1 MVRVSDGPRRLALT
15 LLRRIEE
22 EGAFANLV
30 VPSMLDRSSLS
41 RSDRAMVTDLVY
53 GTTRLRRAC
62 DALVDRHI
70 SAPPDDA
77 TRRILR
83 LGAYQWGWGGVPAH
97 AAVHETVALAPRRVR
112 GFVNAVLRRT
122 VEGPPPSELKW
133 PSRAS
138 ELSVPD
144 WIYNVY
150 VDEVGVENAVASLA
164 RMNVPPAPVVR
175 DDGYVQDRASTWVA
189 AAVNAQPG
197 ERILDICAAPGG
209 KATALAG
216 EGATVV
222 AADLRTQRA
231 GLIAENASRLGFFGS
246 QLSVLAADG
255 TLPPFANDSFD
266 AVLLDAPCSGL
277 GALRRRP
284 DSRWRVE
291 PRDIDVLSVLQQS
304 LIQSAT
310 ALVKPGGRFVYSV
323 CTINASESID
333 HSIPDGWEIDQSI
346 PEGEWQ
352 RFGDG
357 WRVLPH
363 EADTDGMVLMRYR
376 RSA

>member
-1 MVRVSDGPRRLALT
+1 MSDGPRRLALT

-231 GLIAENASRLGFFGS
+231 GLIAENASRLGFLGS

-255 TLPPFANDSFD
+255 TLPPFANNSFD

>member
-1 MVRVSDGPRRLALT
+1 MVRVTDDPRRLALT

-30 VPSMLDRSSLS
+30 VPSTLDRSSLS

-70 SAPPDDA
+70 SSPPDAA

-97 AAVHETVALAPRRVR
+97 AAVHETVSLAPRRVR
-112 GFVNAVLRRT
+112 GFVNAILRRT

-133 PSRAS
+133 PSLAS
-138 ELSVPD
+138 QLSVPD
-144 WIYNVY
+144 WVY
-150 VDEVGVENAVASLA
+150 DLYVEEVGQEHAVASLA

-189 AAVNAQPG
+189 AAVNAQQG
-197 ERILDICAAPGG
+197 ERILDLCAAPGG

-216 EGATVV
+216 EGASVI
-222 AADLRTQRA
+222 AADLRPQRA
-231 GLIAENASRLGFFGS
+231 GLIAENAHRLGLSGS

-255 TLPPFANDSFD
+255 TLPPFAPNSFD

-291 PRDIDVLSVLQQS
+291 PRDIDVLSSLQQS
-304 LIQSAT
+304 LIYSAT

-333 HSIPDGWEIDQSI
+333 HSMPDGWEVDLAE

-363 EADTDGMVLMRYR
+363 EADTDGMVMMRYR
-376 RSA
+376 RST

>member
-1 MVRVSDGPRRLALT
+1 VSDDPRRVALT
-15 LLRRIEE
+15 LLRRIED

-30 VPSMLDRSSLS
+30 VPSTLDRSDLS

-70 SAPPDDA
+70 SSPPDAA

-97 AAVHETVALAPRRVR
+97 AAVHETVSLAPRRVR
-112 GFVNAVLRRT
+112 GFVNAILRRT

-133 PSRAS
+133 PSLAS
-138 ELSVPD
+138 QLSVPD
-144 WIYNVY
+144 WIYDLY
-150 VDEVGVENAVASLA
+150 VDEVGAEAAVASLA

-189 AAVNAQPG
+189 AAVGAQPG
-197 ERILDICAAPGG
+197 ELILDLCAAPGG
-209 KATALAG
+209 KATALAAA
-216 EGATVV
+216 GATVV

-231 GLIAENASRLGFFGS
+231 GLIAENAQRLGFS
-246 QLSVLAADG
+246 SDQLSVIAADG
-255 TLPPFANDSFD
+255 TLPPFAESQFD

-291 PRDIDVLSVLQQS
+291 PRDVDVLSSLQQA
-304 LIQSAT
+304 LIDSAT
-310 ALVKPGGRFVYSV
+310 TLVKPGGRFVYSV

-333 HSIPDGWEIDQSI
+333 HGMPSGWDVDDAP
-346 PEGEWQ
+346 PEGQWQ
-352 RFGDG
+352 RFGHG

-363 EADTDGMVLMRYR
+363 DADTDGMVLMRYR
-376 RSA
+376 RLA

>member
-1 MVRVSDGPRRLALT
+1 VVRVSDDPRRVALT
-15 LLRRIEE
+15 LLRRIED

-30 VPSMLDRSSLS
+30 VPSTLDRSDLS
-41 RSDRAMVTDLVY
+41 RSNRAMVTDLVY

-70 SAPPDDA
+70 SSPPDAA

-97 AAVHETVALAPRRVR
+97 AAVHETVSLAPRRVR
-112 GFVNAVLRRT
+112 GFVNAILRRT

-133 PSRAS
+133 PSLAS
-138 ELSVPD
+138 QLSVPD
-144 WIYNVY
+144 WIYDLY
-150 VDEVGVENAVASLA
+150 VDEVGAEAAVASLA

-189 AAVNAQPG
+189 AAVGAQPG
-197 ERILDICAAPGG
+197 ELILDLCAAPGG
-209 KATALAG
+209 KATALAAA
-216 EGATVV
+216 GATVV

-231 GLIAENASRLGFFGS
+231 GLIAENAQRLGFS
-246 QLSVLAADG
+246 SDQLSVIAADG
-255 TLPPFANDSFD
+255 TLPPFAESQFD

-291 PRDIDVLSVLQQS
+291 PRDVDVLSSLQQA
-304 LIQSAT
+304 LIDSAT
-310 ALVKPGGRFVYSV
+310 TLVKPGGRFVYSV

-333 HSIPDGWEIDQSI
+333 HGMPSGWEVDDAP
-346 PEGEWQ
+346 PEGQWQ
-352 RFGDG
+352 RFGHG

-363 EADTDGMVLMRYR
+363 DADTDGMVLMRYR
-376 RSA
+376 RLA

>member
-1 MVRVSDGPRRLALT
+1 MVRVTDDPRRLALT

-30 VPSMLDRSSLS
+30 VPSMLDRSLLS

-70 SAPPDDA
+70 TSPPDAA

-122 VEGPPPSELKW
+122 VEGAPPSEIIW
-133 PSRAS
+133 PSAAS
-138 ELSVPD
+138 QLSVPD
-144 WIYNVY
+144 WIFDLY
-150 VDEVGVENAVASLA
+150 VAEVGQDRAVASLE
-164 RMNVPPAPVVR
+164 RMNMPPAPVVR

-189 AAVNAQPG
+189 DAVDAQPG
-197 ERILDICAAPGG
+197 ERILDMCAAPGG
-209 KATALAG
+209 KATALAAKS
-216 EGATVV
+216 ATVV
-222 AADLRTQRA
+222 AADLRPQRA
-231 GLIAENASRLGFFGS
+231 SLIADNAQRLGYGGGR
-246 QLSVLAADG
+246 LSVVAADG
-255 TLPPFANDSFD
+255 SSPPFTPGQFD

-284 DSRWRVE
+284 DSRWRVQ
-291 PRDIDVLSVLQQS
+291 PSDITVLGALQQS
-304 LIQSAT
+304 LIDAAT
-310 ALVKPGGRFVYSV
+310 ALVKPGGRFIYSV
-323 CTINASESID
+323 CTINGSESID
-333 HSIPDGWEIDQSI
+333 HHVPGGWEADRSQ
-346 PEGEWQ
+346 PPGEWQ
-352 RFGDG
+352 PFGSG

-376 RSA
+376 RTT

>member
-1 MVRVSDGPRRLALT
+1 MSDDPRRVALT
-15 LLRRIEE
+15 LLRRIED

-30 VPSMLDRSSLS
+30 VPSTLDRSDLS

-70 SAPPDDA
+70 SSPPDAA

-97 AAVHETVALAPRRVR
+97 AAVHETVSLAPRRVR
-112 GFVNAVLRRT
+112 GFVNAILRRT
-122 VEGPPPSELKW
+122 VEGPPPSDLKW
-133 PSRAS
+133 PSLAS
-138 ELSVPD
+138 QLSVPD
-144 WIYNVY
+144 WIYDLY
-150 VDEVGVENAVASLA
+150 VDEVGAEAAVASLA

-189 AAVNAQPG
+189 AAVGAQPG
-197 ERILDICAAPGG
+197 ELILDLCAAPGG
-209 KATALAG
+209 KATALAAA
-216 EGATVV
+216 GATVV

-231 GLIAENASRLGFFGS
+231 GLIAENAQRLGFS
-246 QLSVLAADG
+246 SDQLSVIAADG
-255 TLPPFANDSFD
+255 TLPPFAESQFD

-291 PRDIDVLSVLQQS
+291 PRDVDVLSSLQQS
-304 LIQSAT
+304 LIDSAT

-333 HSIPDGWEIDQSI
+333 HGMPSGWEVDDAP
-346 PEGEWQ
+346 PEGQWQ
-352 RFGDG
+352 RFDHG

-363 EADTDGMVLMRYR
+363 DADTDGMVLMRYR
-376 RSA
+376 RLA

>member
-1 MVRVSDGPRRLALT
+1 MSDDPRRVALT
-15 LLRRIEE
+15 LLRRIED

-30 VPSMLDRSSLS
+30 VPSTLDRSDLS

-70 SAPPDDA
+70 SSPPDAA

-97 AAVHETVALAPRRVR
+97 AAVHETVSLAPRRVR
-112 GFVNAVLRRT
+112 GFVNAILRRT
-122 VEGPPPSELKW
+122 VEGPPPLDLKW
-133 PSRAS
+133 PSLAS
-138 ELSVPD
+138 QLSVPD
-144 WIYNVY
+144 WIYDLY
-150 VDEVGVENAVASLA
+150 VDEVGAEAAVASLA

-189 AAVNAQPG
+189 AAVGAQPG
-197 ERILDICAAPGG
+197 ELILDLCAAPGG
-209 KATALAG
+209 KATALAAA
-216 EGATVV
+216 GATVV

-231 GLIAENASRLGFFGS
+231 GLIAENAQRLGFS
-246 QLSVLAADG
+246 SDQLSVIAADG
-255 TLPPFANDSFD
+255 TLPPFAESQFD

-291 PRDIDVLSVLQQS
+291 PRDVDVLSSLQQA
-304 LIQSAT
+304 LIDSAT
-310 ALVKPGGRFVYSV
+310 TLVKPGGRFVYSV

-333 HSIPDGWEIDQSI
+333 HGMPSGWEVDDAP
-346 PEGEWQ
+346 PEGQWQ
-352 RFGDG
+352 RFGHG

-363 EADTDGMVLMRYR
+363 DADTDGMVLMRYR
-376 RSA
+376 RLA

>member
-1 MVRVSDGPRRLALT
+1 MSDDPRRLALT
-15 LLRRIEE
+15 LLRRIED

-30 VPSMLDRSSLS
+30 VPSTLDRSDLS
-41 RSDRAMVTDLVY
+41 RSNRAMVTDLVY

-70 SAPPDDA
+70 SSPPDAA

-97 AAVHETVALAPRRVR
+97 AAVHETVSLAPRRVR
-112 GFVNAVLRRT
+112 GFVNAILRRT

-133 PSRAS
+133 PSLAS
-138 ELSVPD
+138 QLSVPD
-144 WIYNVY
+144 WIYDLY
-150 VDEVGVENAVASLA
+150 VDEVGAEAAVASLA

-189 AAVNAQPG
+189 AAVGAQPG
-197 ERILDICAAPGG
+197 ELILDLCAAPGG
-209 KATALAG
+209 KATALAAA
-216 EGATVV
+216 GATVV

-231 GLIAENASRLGFFGS
+231 GLIAENAQRLGFS
-246 QLSVLAADG
+246 SDQLSVIAADG
-255 TLPPFANDSFD
+255 TLPPFAESQFD

-291 PRDIDVLSVLQQS
+291 PRDVDVLSSLQQA
-304 LIQSAT
+304 LIDSAT
-310 ALVKPGGRFVYSV
+310 TLVKPGGRFVYSV

-333 HSIPDGWEIDQSI
+333 HGMPSGWEVDDAP
-346 PEGEWQ
+346 PEGQWQ
-352 RFGDG
+352 RFGHG

-363 EADTDGMVLMRYR
+363 DADTDGMVLMRYR
-376 RSA
+376 RLA

>member
-1 MVRVSDGPRRLALT
+1 MSDDPRRLALT

-22 EGAFANLV
+22 EGAFANIV

-70 SAPPDDA
+70 SSPPDAA

-97 AAVHETVALAPRRVR
+97 AAVHETVSLAPRRVR
-112 GFVNAVLRRT
+112 GFVNAILRRT
-122 VEGPPPSELKW
+122 VEGPPPAELSW
-133 PSRAS
+133 PSHAS
-138 ELSVPD
+138 QLSVPD
-144 WIYNVY
+144 WIYDLY
-150 VDEVGVENAVASLA
+150 VNEVGVDNAIASLA

-197 ERILDICAAPGG
+197 ERILDLCAAPGG
-209 KATALAG
+209 KATALASD
-216 EGATVV
+216 GASVI
-222 AADLRTQRA
+222 AADLRLQRA
-231 GLIAENASRLGFFGS
+231 GLIAENADRLGLSGS
-246 QLSVLAADG
+246 RLSVLAADG
-255 TLPPFANDSFD
+255 TLPPFADNSFD

-284 DSRWRVE
+284 DSRWRVQ
-291 PRDIDVLSVLQQS
+291 PYDIEVLSALQQS
-304 LIQSAT
+304 LIHSA
-310 ALVKPGGRFVYSV
+310 ASLVKPGGRFVYSV

-333 HSIPDGWEIDQSI
+333 HSIPDGWEVDPVE
-346 PEGEWQ
+346 PEGKWEP
-352 RFGDG
+352 FGDG

>member
-1 MVRVSDGPRRLALT
+1 VSDDPRRVALT
-15 LLRRIEE
+15 LLRRIED

-30 VPSMLDRSSLS
+30 VPSTLDRSDLS
-41 RSDRAMVTDLVY
+41 RSNRAMVTDLVY

-70 SAPPDDA
+70 SSPPDAA

-97 AAVHETVALAPRRVR
+97 AAVHETVSLAPRRVR
-112 GFVNAVLRRT
+112 GFVNAILRRT

-133 PSRAS
+133 PSLAS
-138 ELSVPD
+138 QLSVPD
-144 WIYNVY
+144 WIYDLY
-150 VDEVGVENAVASLA
+150 VDEVGAEAAVASLA

-189 AAVNAQPG
+189 AAVGAQPG
-197 ERILDICAAPGG
+197 ELILDLCAAPGG
-209 KATALAG
+209 KATALAAA
-216 EGATVV
+216 GATVV

-231 GLIAENASRLGFFGS
+231 GLIAENAQRLGFS
-246 QLSVLAADG
+246 SDQLSVIAADG
-255 TLPPFANDSFD
+255 TLPPFAESQFD

-291 PRDIDVLSVLQQS
+291 PRDVDVLSSLQQA
-304 LIQSAT
+304 LIDSAT
-310 ALVKPGGRFVYSV
+310 TLVKPGGRFVYSV

-333 HSIPDGWEIDQSI
+333 HGMPSGWEVDDAP
-346 PEGEWQ
+346 PEGQWQ
-352 RFGDG
+352 RFGHG

-363 EADTDGMVLMRYR
+363 DADTDGMVLMRYR
-376 RSA
+376 RLA

>member
-1 MVRVSDGPRRLALT
+1 MSDDPRRVALT
-15 LLRRIEE
+15 LLRRIED

-30 VPSMLDRSSLS
+30 VPSTLDRSDLS
-41 RSDRAMVTDLVY
+41 RSNRAMVTDLVY

-70 SAPPDDA
+70 SSPPDAA

-97 AAVHETVALAPRRVR
+97 AAVHETVSLAPRRVR
-112 GFVNAVLRRT
+112 GFVNAILRRT
-122 VEGPPPSELKW
+122 VEGPPPSDLKW
-133 PSRAS
+133 PSLAS
-138 ELSVPD
+138 QLSVPD
-144 WIYNVY
+144 WIYDLY
-150 VDEVGVENAVASLA
+150 VDEVGAEAAVASLA

-189 AAVNAQPG
+189 AAVGAQPG
-197 ERILDICAAPGG
+197 ELILDLCAAPGG
-209 KATALAG
+209 KATALAAA
-216 EGATVV
+216 GATVV

-231 GLIAENASRLGFFGS
+231 GLIAENAQRLGFS
-246 QLSVLAADG
+246 SDQLSVIAADG
-255 TLPPFANDSFD
+255 TLPPFAESQFD

-291 PRDIDVLSVLQQS
+291 PRDVDVLSSLQQT
-304 LIQSAT
+304 LIDSAT
-310 ALVKPGGRFVYSV
+310 TLVKPGGRFVYSV

-333 HSIPDGWEIDQSI
+333 HGMPSGWEVDDAP
-346 PEGEWQ
+346 PEGQWQ
-352 RFGDG
+352 RFGHG

-363 EADTDGMVLMRYR
+363 DADTDGMVLMRYR
-376 RSA
+376 RLA

>member
-1 MVRVSDGPRRLALT
+1 MSDDPRRVALT
-15 LLRRIEE
+15 LLRRIED

-30 VPSMLDRSSLS
+30 VPSTLDRSDLS

-70 SAPPDDA
+70 SSPPDAA

-97 AAVHETVALAPRRVR
+97 AAVHETVSLAPRRVR
-112 GFVNAVLRRT
+112 GFVNAILRRT
-122 VEGPPPSELKW
+122 VEGPPPSDLKW
-133 PSRAS
+133 PSLAS
-138 ELSVPD
+138 QLSVPD
-144 WIYNVY
+144 WIYDLY
-150 VDEVGVENAVASLA
+150 VDEVGAEAAVASLA

-189 AAVNAQPG
+189 AAVGAQPG
-197 ERILDICAAPGG
+197 ELILDLCAAPGG
-209 KATALAG
+209 KATALAAA
-216 EGATVV
+216 GATVV

-231 GLIAENASRLGFFGS
+231 GLIAENAQRLGFS
-246 QLSVLAADG
+246 SDQLSVIAADG
-255 TLPPFANDSFD
+255 TLPPFAESQFD

-291 PRDIDVLSVLQQS
+291 PRDVDVLSSLQQA
-304 LIQSAT
+304 LIDSAT
-310 ALVKPGGRFVYSV
+310 TLVKPGGRFVYSV

-333 HSIPDGWEIDQSI
+333 HGMPSGWEVDDAP
-346 PEGEWQ
+346 PEGQWQ
-352 RFGDG
+352 RFDHG

-363 EADTDGMVLMRYR
+363 DADTDGMVLMRYR
-376 RSA
+376 RLA

>member
-1 MVRVSDGPRRLALT
+1 MSDDPRRLALT

-70 SAPPDDA
+70 SSPPDAA
-77 TRRILR
+77 TRRLLR

-97 AAVHETVALAPRRVR
+97 AAVHETVSLAPRRVR
-112 GFVNAVLRRT
+112 GFVNAILRRT
-122 VEGPPPSELKW
+122 VEGAPPSDLKW
-133 PSRAS
+133 PSPAS
-138 ELSVPD
+138 QLSVPD
-144 WIYNVY
+144 WIYDLY
-150 VDEVGVENAVASLA
+150 VAEVGVDDAHASLA

-175 DDGYVQDRASTWVA
+175 DDGYVQDRASMWVA

-197 ERILDICAAPGG
+197 ERILDLCAAPGG
-209 KATALAG
+209 KATALASG
-216 EGATVV
+216 GATVI
-222 AADLRTQRA
+222 AADVRPHRA
-231 GLIAENASRLGFFGS
+231 GLVAENANRLGLSGS
-246 QLSVLAADG
+246 QLSVITADG
-255 TLPPFANDSFD
+255 TNPPFAEGSFD

-291 PRDIDVLSVLQQS
+291 PHDIEVLSALQQS
-304 LIQSAT
+304 LIRSAT

-333 HSIPDGWEIDQSI
+333 HVIPNGWEVDPAE
-346 PEGEWQ
+346 PEGDWH

-376 RSA
+376 RST

>member
-1 MVRVSDGPRRLALT
+1 VSDDPRRVALT
-15 LLRRIEE
+15 LLRRIED

-30 VPSMLDRSSLS
+30 VPSTLDRSDLS

-70 SAPPDDA
+70 SSPPDAA

-97 AAVHETVALAPRRVR
+97 AAVHETVSLAPRRVR
-112 GFVNAVLRRT
+112 GFVNAILRRT
-122 VEGPPPSELKW
+122 VEGPPPSDLKW
-133 PSRAS
+133 PSLAS
-138 ELSVPD
+138 QLSVPD
-144 WIYNVY
+144 WIYDLY
-150 VDEVGVENAVASLA
+150 VDEVGAEAAVASLA

-189 AAVNAQPG
+189 AAVGAQPG
-197 ERILDICAAPGG
+197 ELILDLCAAPGG
-209 KATALAG
+209 KATALAAA
-216 EGATVV
+216 GATVV

-231 GLIAENASRLGFFGS
+231 GLIAENAQRLGFS
-246 QLSVLAADG
+246 SDQLSVIAADG
-255 TLPPFANDSFD
+255 TLPPFAESQFD

-291 PRDIDVLSVLQQS
+291 PRDVDVLSSLQQA
-304 LIQSAT
+304 LIDSAT
-310 ALVKPGGRFVYSV
+310 TLVKPGGRFVYSV

-333 HSIPDGWEIDQSI
+333 HGMPSGWEVDDAP
-346 PEGEWQ
+346 PEGQWQ
-352 RFGDG
+352 RFGHG

-363 EADTDGMVLMRYR
+363 DADTDGMVLMRYR
-376 RSA
+376 RLA

>member
-1 MVRVSDGPRRLALT
+1 MSDDPRRVALT
-15 LLRRIEE
+15 LLRRIED

-30 VPSMLDRSSLS
+30 VPSTLDRSDLS

-70 SAPPDDA
+70 SSPPDAA

-97 AAVHETVALAPRRVR
+97 AAVHETVSLAPRRVR
-112 GFVNAVLRRT
+112 GFVNAILRRT
-122 VEGPPPSELKW
+122 VEGPPPSDLKW
-133 PSRAS
+133 PSLAS
-138 ELSVPD
+138 QLSVPD
-144 WIYNVY
+144 WIYDLY
-150 VDEVGVENAVASLA
+150 VDEVGAEAAVASLA

-189 AAVNAQPG
+189 AAVGAQPG
-197 ERILDICAAPGG
+197 ELILDLCAAPGG
-209 KATALAG
+209 KATALAAA
-216 EGATVV
+216 GATVV

-231 GLIAENASRLGFFGS
+231 GLIAENAQRLGFS
-246 QLSVLAADG
+246 SDQLSVIAADG
-255 TLPPFANDSFD
+255 TLPPFAESQFD

-291 PRDIDVLSVLQQS
+291 PRDVDVLSSLQQS
-304 LIQSAT
+304 LIDSAT
-310 ALVKPGGRFVYSV
+310 ALVKPGGRFAYSV

-333 HSIPDGWEIDQSI
+333 HGMPSGWEVDDAP
-346 PEGEWQ
+346 PEGQWQ
-352 RFGDG
+352 RFGHG

-363 EADTDGMVLMRYR
+363 DADTDGMVLMRYR
-376 RSA
+376 RLA

>member
-1 MVRVSDGPRRLALT
+1 VSDDPRRLALT
-15 LLRRIEE
+15 LLRRIED

-30 VPSMLDRSSLS
+30 VPSTLDRSDLS
-41 RSDRAMVTDLVY
+41 RSNRAMVTDLVY

-70 SAPPDDA
+70 SSPPDAA

-97 AAVHETVALAPRRVR
+97 AAVHETVSLAPRRVR
-112 GFVNAVLRRT
+112 GFVNAILRRT

-133 PSRAS
+133 PSLAS
-138 ELSVPD
+138 QLSVPD
-144 WIYNVY
+144 WIYDLY
-150 VDEVGVENAVASLA
+150 VDEVGAEAAVASLA

-189 AAVNAQPG
+189 AAVGAQPG
-197 ERILDICAAPGG
+197 ELILDLCAAPGG
-209 KATALAG
+209 KATALAAA
-216 EGATVV
+216 GATVV

-231 GLIAENASRLGFFGS
+231 GLIAENAQRLGFS
-246 QLSVLAADG
+246 SDQLSVIAADG
-255 TLPPFANDSFD
+255 TLPPFAESQFD

-291 PRDIDVLSVLQQS
+291 PRDVDVLSSLQQT
-304 LIQSAT
+304 LIDSAT
-310 ALVKPGGRFVYSV
+310 TLVKPGGRFVYSV

-333 HSIPDGWEIDQSI
+333 HGMPSGWEVDDAP
-346 PEGEWQ
+346 PEGQWQ
-352 RFGDG
+352 RFGHG

-363 EADTDGMVLMRYR
+363 DADTDGMVLMRYR
-376 RSA
+376 RLA

>member
-1 MVRVSDGPRRLALT
+1 MSDDPRRLALT

-22 EGAFANLV
+22 EGAFANIV

-70 SAPPDDA
+70 SSPPDAA

-97 AAVHETVALAPRRVR
+97 AAVHETVSLAPRRVR
-112 GFVNAVLRRT
+112 GFVNAILRRT
-122 VEGPPPSELKW
+122 VEGPPPAELSW
-133 PSRAS
+133 PSHAS
-138 ELSVPD
+138 QLSVPD
-144 WIYNVY
+144 WIYDLY
-150 VDEVGVENAVASLA
+150 VNEVGVDNAIASLA

-197 ERILDICAAPGG
+197 ERILDLCAAPGG
-209 KATALAG
+209 KATALASD
-216 EGATVV
+216 GASVI
-222 AADLRTQRA
+222 AADLRLQRA
-231 GLIAENASRLGFFGS
+231 GLIAENADRLGLSGS
-246 QLSVLAADG
+246 RLSVLAADG
-255 TLPPFANDSFD
+255 TLPPFADNSFD

-284 DSRWRVE
+284 DSRWRVQ
-291 PRDIDVLSVLQQS
+291 PYDIEVLSALQQS
-304 LIQSAT
+304 LIHSA
-310 ALVKPGGRFVYSV
+310 ASLVKPGGRFVYSV

-333 HSIPDGWEIDQSI
+333 HSIPDGWEVDPVE
-346 PEGEWQ
+346 PEGNWEP
-352 RFGDG
+352 FGDG

>member
-1 MVRVSDGPRRLALT
+1 MVHVSDDPRRLALT

-231 GLIAENASRLGFFGS
+231 GLIAENASRLGFLGS

-255 TLPPFANDSFD
+255 TLPPFANNSFD

>member
-1 MVRVSDGPRRLALT
+1 MSDDPRRVALT
-15 LLRRIEE
+15 LLRRIED

-30 VPSMLDRSSLS
+30 VPSTLDRSDLS
-41 RSDRAMVTDLVY
+41 RSNRAMVTDLVY

-70 SAPPDDA
+70 SSPPDAA

-97 AAVHETVALAPRRVR
+97 AAVHETVSLAPRRVR
-112 GFVNAVLRRT
+112 GFVNAILRRT

-133 PSRAS
+133 PSLAS
-138 ELSVPD
+138 QLSVPD
-144 WIYNVY
+144 WIYDLY
-150 VDEVGVENAVASLA
+150 VDEVGAEAAVASLA

-189 AAVNAQPG
+189 AAVGAQPG
-197 ERILDICAAPGG
+197 ELILDLCAAPGG
-209 KATALAG
+209 KATALAAA
-216 EGATVV
+216 GATVV

-231 GLIAENASRLGFFGS
+231 GLIAENAQRLGFS
-246 QLSVLAADG
+246 SDQLSVIAADG
-255 TLPPFANDSFD
+255 TLPPFAESQFD

-291 PRDIDVLSVLQQS
+291 PRDVDVLSSLQQA
-304 LIQSAT
+304 LIDSAT
-310 ALVKPGGRFVYSV
+310 TLVKPGGRFVYSV

-333 HSIPDGWEIDQSI
+333 HGMPSGWEVDDAP
-346 PEGEWQ
+346 PEGQWQ
-352 RFGDG
+352 RFGHG

-363 EADTDGMVLMRYR
+363 DADTDGMVLMRYR
-376 RSA
+376 RLA

>member
-1 MVRVSDGPRRLALT
+1 MVRVSDDPRRLALT

-70 SAPPDDA
+70 TSPPDAA

-122 VEGPPPSELKW
+122 VEGAPPSETIW
-133 PSRAS
+133 PSAAWQ
-138 ELSVPD
+138 LSVPD
-144 WIYNVY
+144 WVFDLY
-150 VDEVGVENAVASLA
+150 VAEVGWERALASLE
-164 RMNVPPAPVVR
+164 RMNVPPAPVMR
-175 DDGYVQDRASTWVA
+175 DDGYVQDQASTWVA
-189 AAVNAQPG
+189 DAVDAQPG
-197 ERILDICAAPGG
+197 ERILDMCAAPGG
-209 KATALAG
+209 KATALAAK
-216 EGATVV
+216 GATVV
-222 AADLRTQRA
+222 AADLRPRRA
-231 GLIAENASRLGFFGS
+231 GLIADNARRLGYHRD
-246 QLSVLAADG
+246 QLLVIAADG
-255 TLPPFANDSFD
+255 SSPPFAPGQFD

-284 DSRWRVE
+284 DSRWRVQ
-291 PRDIDVLSVLQQS
+291 PSDITVLGALQQS
-304 LIQSAT
+304 LIDAAA
-310 ALVKPGGRFVYSV
+310 ALVKPGGRFIYSV

-333 HSIPDGWEIDQSI
+333 HHVPGGWEVDRTQ
-346 PEGEWQ
+346 PPGEWQ
-352 RFGDG
+352 PFGSG

-363 EADTDGMVLMRYR
+363 EADTDGMILMRYR
-376 RSA
+376 RTV

>member
-1 MVRVSDGPRRLALT
+1 MSDDPRRVALT
-15 LLRRIEE
+15 LLRRIED

-30 VPSMLDRSSLS
+30 VPSTLDRSDLS

-70 SAPPDDA
+70 SSPPDAA

-97 AAVHETVALAPRRVR
+97 AAVHETVSLAPRRVR
-112 GFVNAVLRRT
+112 GFVNAILRRT
-122 VEGPPPSELKW
+122 VEGPPPSDLKW
-133 PSRAS
+133 PSLAS
-138 ELSVPD
+138 QLSVPD
-144 WIYNVY
+144 WIYDLY
-150 VDEVGVENAVASLA
+150 VDEVGAEAAVASLA

-189 AAVNAQPG
+189 AAVGAQPG
-197 ERILDICAAPGG
+197 ELILDLCAAPGG
-209 KATALAG
+209 KATALAAA
-216 EGATVV
+216 GATVV

-231 GLIAENASRLGFFGS
+231 GLIAENAQRLGFS
-246 QLSVLAADG
+246 SDQLSVIAADG
-255 TLPPFANDSFD
+255 TLPPFAESQFD

-291 PRDIDVLSVLQQS
+291 PRDVDVLSTLQQA
-304 LIQSAT
+304 LIDSAT

-333 HSIPDGWEIDQSI
+333 HGMPSGWEVDDAP
-346 PEGEWQ
+346 PEGQWQ
-352 RFGDG
+352 RFGHG

-363 EADTDGMVLMRYR
+363 DADTDGMVLMRYR
-376 RSA
+376 RLA

>member
-1 MVRVSDGPRRLALT
+1 MTDDPRRLALT

-30 VPSMLDRSSLS
+30 VPSTLDRSSLS

-70 SAPPDDA
+70 SSPPDAA

-97 AAVHETVALAPRRVR
+97 AAVHETVSLAPRRVR
-112 GFVNAVLRRT
+112 GFVNAILRRT

-133 PSRAS
+133 PSLAS
-138 ELSVPD
+138 QLSVPD
-144 WIYNVY
+144 WVY
-150 VDEVGVENAVASLA
+150 DLYVEEVGQEHAVASLA

-197 ERILDICAAPGG
+197 ERILDLCAAPGG

-216 EGATVV
+216 EGASVI
-222 AADLRTQRA
+222 AADLRPQRA
-231 GLIAENASRLGFFGS
+231 GLIAENAHRLGLSGS

-255 TLPPFANDSFD
+255 TLPPFAPNSFD

-291 PRDIDVLSVLQQS
+291 PRDIDVLSSLQQA
-304 LIQSAT
+304 LIHSAT
-310 ALVKPGGRFVYSV
+310 ALVRPGGRFVYSV

-333 HSIPDGWEIDQSI
+333 HSMPDGWEVDHAE

-363 EADTDGMVLMRYR
+363 EADTDGMVMMRYR
-376 RSA
+376 RST

>member
-1 MVRVSDGPRRLALT
+1 MSDDPRRLALT

-22 EGAFANLV
+22 EGAFANIV

-70 SAPPDDA
+70 SSPPDAA

-97 AAVHETVALAPRRVR
+97 AAVHETVSLAPRRVR
-112 GFVNAVLRRT
+112 GFVNAILRRT
-122 VEGPPPSELKW
+122 VEGPPPAELSW
-133 PSRAS
+133 PSHAS
-138 ELSVPD
+138 QLSVPD
-144 WIYNVY
+144 WIYDLY
-150 VDEVGVENAVASLA
+150 VNEVGVDNAIASLA

-197 ERILDICAAPGG
+197 ERILDLCAAPGG
-209 KATALAG
+209 KATALASD
-216 EGATVV
+216 GASVI
-222 AADLRTQRA
+222 AADLRLQRA
-231 GLIAENASRLGFFGS
+231 GLIAENADRLGLSGS
-246 QLSVLAADG
+246 RLSVLAADG
-255 TLPPFANDSFD
+255 TLPPFAENSFD

-284 DSRWRVE
+284 DSRWRVQ
-291 PRDIDVLSVLQQS
+291 PYDIEVLSALQQS
-304 LIQSAT
+304 LIHSA
-310 ALVKPGGRFVYSV
+310 ASLVKPGGRFVYSV

-333 HSIPDGWEIDQSI
+333 HSIPDGWEVDPVE
-346 PEGEWQ
+346 PEGNWEP
-352 RFGDG
+352 FGDG

>member
-1 MVRVSDGPRRLALT
+1 MVHVSDDPRRLALT

-175 DDGYVQDRASTWVA
+175 DDG
-189 AAVNAQPG
+189 
-197 ERILDICAAPGG
+197 
-209 KATALAG
+209 
-216 EGATVV
+216 
-222 AADLRTQRA
+222 
-231 GLIAENASRLGFFGS
+231 
-246 QLSVLAADG
+246 
-255 TLPPFANDSFD
+255 
-266 AVLLDAPCSGL
+266 
-277 GALRRRP
+277 
-284 DSRWRVE
+284 
-291 PRDIDVLSVLQQS
+291 
-304 LIQSAT
+304 
-310 ALVKPGGRFVYSV
+310 
-323 CTINASESID
+323 
-333 HSIPDGWEIDQSI
+333 
-346 PEGEWQ
+346 
-352 RFGDG
+352 
-357 WRVLPH
+357 
-363 EADTDGMVLMRYR
+363 
-376 RSA
+376 

>member
-1 MVRVSDGPRRLALT
+1 MSDGPRRLALT

>member
-1 MVRVSDGPRRLALT
+1 MSDDPRRVALT
-15 LLRRIEE
+15 LLRRIED

-30 VPSMLDRSSLS
+30 VPSTLDRSDLS

-70 SAPPDDA
+70 SSPPDAA

-97 AAVHETVALAPRRVR
+97 AAVHETVSLAPRRVR
-112 GFVNAVLRRT
+112 GFVNAILRRT

-133 PSRAS
+133 PSLAS
-138 ELSVPD
+138 QLSVPD
-144 WIYNVY
+144 WIYDLY
-150 VDEVGVENAVASLA
+150 VDEVGAEAAVASLA

-189 AAVNAQPG
+189 AAVGAQPG
-197 ERILDICAAPGG
+197 ELILDLCAAPGG
-209 KATALAG
+209 KATALAAA
-216 EGATVV
+216 GATVV

-231 GLIAENASRLGFFGS
+231 GLIAENAQRLGFS
-246 QLSVLAADG
+246 SDQLSVIAADG
-255 TLPPFANDSFD
+255 TLPPFAESQFD

-291 PRDIDVLSVLQQS
+291 PRDVDVLSSLQQA
-304 LIQSAT
+304 LIDSAT
-310 ALVKPGGRFVYSV
+310 TLVKPGGRFVYSV

-333 HSIPDGWEIDQSI
+333 HGMPSGWEVDDAP
-346 PEGEWQ
+346 PEGQWQ
-352 RFGDG
+352 RFGHG

-363 EADTDGMVLMRYR
+363 DADTDGMVLMRYR
-376 RSA
+376 RLA

>member
-1 MVRVSDGPRRLALT
+1 MTDDPRRLALT

-70 SAPPDDA
+70 TSPPDAA

-97 AAVHETVALAPRRVR
+97 AAVHETVALSPRRVR

-122 VEGPPPSELKW
+122 VEGAPPSEIMW
-133 PSRAS
+133 PSVAS
-138 ELSVPD
+138 QLSVPD
-144 WIYNVY
+144 WIFNLY
-150 VDEVGVENAVASLA
+150 VAEVGRDQAVASIA

-175 DDGYVQDRASTWVA
+175 DDGYVQDQASTWVA
-189 AAVNAQPG
+189 DAVDAQPG
-197 ERILDICAAPGG
+197 ERILDMCAAPGG
-209 KATALAG
+209 KATALAAK
-216 EGATVV
+216 GATVV
-222 AADLRTQRA
+222 AADLRPQRA
-231 GLIAENASRLGFFGS
+231 GLIADNAQRLGYGS
-246 QLSVLAADG
+246 GQLPVVAADG
-255 TLPPFANDSFD
+255 SSPPFRPGQFD

-284 DSRWRVE
+284 DSRWRVQ
-291 PRDIDVLSVLQQS
+291 PSDITVLGALQQS
-304 LIQSAT
+304 LIDAAT
-310 ALVKPGGRFVYSV
+310 ALVKSGGRFIYSV
-323 CTINASESID
+323 CTINGSESID
-333 HSIPDGWEIDQSI
+333 HHVPGGWEADRSQ
-346 PEGEWQ
+346 PPGEWQ
-352 RFGDG
+352 PFGSG

-376 RSA
+376 RTT

>member
-1 MVRVSDGPRRLALT
+1 MSDDPRRVALT
-15 LLRRIEE
+15 LLRRIED

-30 VPSMLDRSSLS
+30 VPSTLDRSDLS

-70 SAPPDDA
+70 SSPPDAA

-97 AAVHETVALAPRRVR
+97 AAVHETVSLAPRRVR
-112 GFVNAVLRRT
+112 GFVNAILRRT
-122 VEGPPPSELKW
+122 VEGPPPSDLKW
-133 PSRAS
+133 PSLAS
-138 ELSVPD
+138 QLSVPD
-144 WIYNVY
+144 WIYDLY
-150 VDEVGVENAVASLA
+150 VDEVGAEAAVASLA

-189 AAVNAQPG
+189 AAVGAQPG
-197 ERILDICAAPGG
+197 ELILDLCAAPGG
-209 KATALAG
+209 KATALAAA
-216 EGATVV
+216 GATVV

-231 GLIAENASRLGFFGS
+231 GLIAENAQRLGFS
-246 QLSVLAADG
+246 SDQLSVIAADG
-255 TLPPFANDSFD
+255 TLPPFAESQFD

-291 PRDIDVLSVLQQS
+291 PRDVDVLSSLQQT
-304 LIQSAT
+304 LIDSAT
-310 ALVKPGGRFVYSV
+310 TLVKPGGRFVYSV

-333 HSIPDGWEIDQSI
+333 HGMPSGWEVDDAP
-346 PEGEWQ
+346 PEGQWQ
-352 RFGDG
+352 RFGHG

-363 EADTDGMVLMRYR
+363 DADTDGMVLMRYR
-376 RSA
+376 RLA

>member
-1 MVRVSDGPRRLALT
+1 MVHVSDDPRRLALT

-255 TLPPFANDSFD
+255 TLPPFANNSFD

>member
-1 MVRVSDGPRRLALT
+1 MSDDPRRVALT
-15 LLRRIEE
+15 LLRRIED

-30 VPSMLDRSSLS
+30 VPSTLDRSDLS

-70 SAPPDDA
+70 SSPPDAA

-97 AAVHETVALAPRRVR
+97 AAVHETVSLAPRRVR
-112 GFVNAVLRRT
+112 GFVNAILRRT

-133 PSRAS
+133 PSLAS
-138 ELSVPD
+138 QLSVPD
-144 WIYNVY
+144 WIYDLY
-150 VDEVGVENAVASLA
+150 VDEVGAEAAVASLA

-189 AAVNAQPG
+189 AAVGAQPG
-197 ERILDICAAPGG
+197 ELILDLCAAPGG
-209 KATALAG
+209 KATALAAA
-216 EGATVV
+216 GATVV

-231 GLIAENASRLGFFGS
+231 GLIAENAQRLGFS
-246 QLSVLAADG
+246 SDQLSVIAADG
-255 TLPPFANDSFD
+255 TLPPFAESQFD

-291 PRDIDVLSVLQQS
+291 PRDVDVLSSLQQA
-304 LIQSAT
+304 LIDSAT
-310 ALVKPGGRFVYSV
+310 TLVKPGGRFAYSV

-333 HSIPDGWEIDQSI
+333 HGMPSGWEVDDAP
-346 PEGEWQ
+346 PEGQWQ
-352 RFGDG
+352 RFGHG

-363 EADTDGMVLMRYR
+363 DADTDGMVLMRYR
-376 RSA
+376 RLA

>member
-1 MVRVSDGPRRLALT
+1 MSDDPRRVALT
-15 LLRRIEE
+15 LLRRIED

-30 VPSMLDRSSLS
+30 VPSTLDRSDLS

-70 SAPPDDA
+70 SSPPDAA

-97 AAVHETVALAPRRVR
+97 AAVHETVSLAPRRVR
-112 GFVNAVLRRT
+112 GFVNAILRRT
-122 VEGPPPSELKW
+122 VEGPPPSDLKW
-133 PSRAS
+133 PSLAS
-138 ELSVPD
+138 QLSVPD
-144 WIYNVY
+144 WIYDLY
-150 VDEVGVENAVASLA
+150 VDEVGAEAAVASLA

-189 AAVNAQPG
+189 AAVGAQPG
-197 ERILDICAAPGG
+197 ELILDLCAAPGG
-209 KATALAG
+209 KATALAAA
-216 EGATVV
+216 GATVV

-231 GLIAENASRLGFFGS
+231 GLIAENAQRLGFS
-246 QLSVLAADG
+246 SDQLSVIAADG
-255 TLPPFANDSFD
+255 TLPPFAESQFD

-291 PRDIDVLSVLQQS
+291 PRDVDVLSSLQQA
-304 LIQSAT
+304 LIDSAT
-310 ALVKPGGRFVYSV
+310 TLVKPGGRFVYSV

-333 HSIPDGWEIDQSI
+333 HGMPSGWEVDDAP
-346 PEGEWQ
+346 PEGQWQ
-352 RFGDG
+352 RFGHG

-363 EADTDGMVLMRYR
+363 DADTDGMVLMRYR
-376 RSA
+376 RLA

>member
-1 MVRVSDGPRRLALT
+1 MSDDPRRLALT

-255 TLPPFANDSFD
+255 TLPPFANNSFD

-284 DSRWRVE
+284 DSRWRVQ

>member
-1 MVRVSDGPRRLALT
+1 MSDDPRRVALT
-15 LLRRIEE
+15 LLRRIED

-30 VPSMLDRSSLS
+30 VPSTLDRSDLS

-70 SAPPDDA
+70 SSPPDAA

-97 AAVHETVALAPRRVR
+97 AAVHETVSLAPRRVR
-112 GFVNAVLRRT
+112 GFVNAILRRT
-122 VEGPPPSELKW
+122 VEGPPPSDLKW
-133 PSRAS
+133 PSLAS
-138 ELSVPD
+138 QLSVPD
-144 WIYNVY
+144 WIYDLY
-150 VDEVGVENAVASLA
+150 VDEVGAEAAVASLA

-189 AAVNAQPG
+189 AAVGAQPG
-197 ERILDICAAPGG
+197 ELILDLCAAPGG
-209 KATALAG
+209 KATALAAA
-216 EGATVV
+216 GATVV

-231 GLIAENASRLGFFGS
+231 GLIAENAQRLGFS
-246 QLSVLAADG
+246 SDQLSVIAADG
-255 TLPPFANDSFD
+255 TLPPFAGSQFD

-291 PRDIDVLSVLQQS
+291 PRDVDVLSSLQQS
-304 LIQSAT
+304 LIDSAT

-323 CTINASESID
+323 CTINASESLD
-333 HSIPDGWEIDQSI
+333 HGMPSGWEVDDAP
-346 PEGEWQ
+346 PEGQWQ
-352 RFGDG
+352 RFGHG

-363 EADTDGMVLMRYR
+363 DADTDGMVLMRYR
-376 RSA
+376 RLA

>member
-1 MVRVSDGPRRLALT
+1 MSDDPRRVALT
-15 LLRRIEE
+15 LLRRIED

-30 VPSMLDRSSLS
+30 VPSTLDRSDLS

-70 SAPPDDA
+70 SSPPDAA

-97 AAVHETVALAPRRVR
+97 AAVHETVSLAPRRVR
-112 GFVNAVLRRT
+112 GFVNAILRRT
-122 VEGPPPSELKW
+122 VEGPPPSDLKW
-133 PSRAS
+133 PSLAS
-138 ELSVPD
+138 QLSVPD
-144 WIYNVY
+144 WIYDLY
-150 VDEVGVENAVASLA
+150 VDEVGAEAAVASLA

-189 AAVNAQPG
+189 AAVGAQPG
-197 ERILDICAAPGG
+197 ELILDLCAAPGG
-209 KATALAG
+209 KATALAAA
-216 EGATVV
+216 GATVV

-231 GLIAENASRLGFFGS
+231 GLIAENAQRLGFS
-246 QLSVLAADG
+246 SDQLSVIAADG
-255 TLPPFANDSFD
+255 TLPPFAESQFD

-291 PRDIDVLSVLQQS
+291 PRDVDVLSSLQQA
-304 LIQSAT
+304 LIDSAT

-333 HSIPDGWEIDQSI
+333 HGMPSGWEVDDAP
-346 PEGEWQ
+346 PEGQWQ
-352 RFGDG
+352 RFGHG

-363 EADTDGMVLMRYR
+363 DADTDGMVLMRYR
-376 RSA
+376 RLA

>member
-1 MVRVSDGPRRLALT
+1 MSDDPRRVALS
-15 LLRRIEE
+15 LLRRIED

-30 VPSMLDRSSLS
+30 VPSTLDRSDLS

-70 SAPPDDA
+70 SSPPDAA

-97 AAVHETVALAPRRVR
+97 AAVHETVSLAPRRVR
-112 GFVNAVLRRT
+112 GFVNAILRRT

-133 PSRAS
+133 PSLAS
-138 ELSVPD
+138 QLSVPN
-144 WIYNVY
+144 WIYDLY
-150 VDEVGVENAVASLA
+150 VDEVGAESAVASLA

-189 AAVNAQPG
+189 AAVGAQTG
-197 ERILDICAAPGG
+197 ELVLDLCAAPGG
-209 KATALAG
+209 KATALASA
-216 EGATVV
+216 GATVI

-231 GLIAENASRLGFFGS
+231 GLIAENAHRLGIPNDR
-246 QLSVLAADG
+246 LSVIAADG
-255 TLPPFANDSFD
+255 TLPPFADGQFD

-284 DSRWRVE
+284 DARWRVE
-291 PRDIDVLSVLQQS
+291 PRDVDVLSSLQQS
-304 LIQSAT
+304 LIDSAT
-310 ALVKPGGRFVYSV
+310 TLVKPGGRFVYSV

-333 HSIPDGWEIDQSI
+333 HGIPQGWEVDEAP

-352 RFGDG
+352 RFGHG

-363 EADTDGMVLMRYR
+363 DADTDGMVLMRYR
-376 RSA
+376 RLA